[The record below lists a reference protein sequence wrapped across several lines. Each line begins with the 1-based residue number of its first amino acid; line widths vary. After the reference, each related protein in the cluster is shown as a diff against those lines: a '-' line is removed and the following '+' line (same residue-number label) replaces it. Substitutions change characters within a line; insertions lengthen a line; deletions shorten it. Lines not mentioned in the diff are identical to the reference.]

1 MAGLAAAPMLGPPA
15 IAARPILARPNAD
28 VERLAKSFLAANPQC
43 PGIALG
49 YIRSG
54 SNHAGGFGHIT
65 LGGARAPDTKT
76 IYPIASISK
85 TFAGVLLA
93 QASLEGKVS
102 LDDDVRSYLTGDYPN
117 LQFDGEPV
125 RLWQLL
131 NHNSGLPFSLPDLP
145 STRPPFPA
153 PDAEAEAR
161 IASYTRAD
169 FLRDL
174 HEVRLT
180 AKPGSVFGYS
190 NAGATLLSLIM
201 ERVRAAPFDMLV
213 QQHICR
219 RLDMRETGIRI
230 SPAVVGRF
238 APGYDEA
245 GKIAPPVDDRL
256 LGAGAIKSSV
266 RDMVLYARW
275 HMEESDAAVR
285 LSHAPHPVNGNYSV
299 GLNWQMLSGP
309 AGRCIWQEG
318 SLPGYSSM
326 CVVLPESRAA
336 FVAFINK
343 LDRPTNQAFGAFTRQ
358 ALAVIAPG
366 STKLP

>member
-1 MAGLAAAPMLGPPA
+1 MFWTPALAAPRPVMRQADRE
-15 IAARPILARPNAD
+15 IAW
-28 VERLAKSFLAANPQC
+28 LAKSFLAANPRC
-43 PGIALG
+43 PGMALG
-49 YIRSG
+49 YIEG
-54 SNHAGGFGHIT
+54 GNNHAGGFGHIT
-65 LGGARAPDTKT
+65 LGGSRGPDAAT

-93 QASLEGKVS
+93 QASLEGKLS
-102 LDDDVRSYLTGDYPN
+102 LDDDVRGYLDGHFPN
-117 LQFDGEPV
+117 LAFAGEPI

-153 PDAEAEAR
+153 PDAEAKAR

-174 HEVRLT
+174 HEVKLK
-180 AKPGSVFGYS
+180 AKPGTVFSYS
-190 NAGATLLSLIM
+190 NAAATLLSFIL

-219 RLDMRETGIRI
+219 ALGMRETGIRI
-230 SPAVVGRF
+230 PPALAGRF
-238 APGYDEA
+238 ARGHDEA
-245 GKIAPPVDDRL
+245 GKIAPPIDDRL

-266 RDMVLYARW
+266 RDMLAYARW

-299 GLNWQMLSGP
+299 GLNWQMMSGP
-309 AGRCIWQEG
+309 EGRCIWQEG

-343 LDRPTNQAFGAFTRQ
+343 LDRPTNQAFGALARQ
-358 ALAVIAPG
+358 ALATIAPG
-366 STKLP
+366 ATKLP

>member
-1 MAGLAAAPMLGPPA
+1 MFWTPALAAPRLGIWPA
-15 IAARPILARPNAD
+15 DGQIA
-28 VERLAKSFLAANPQC
+28 RLAKSFLAANPQC

-49 YIRSG
+49 YTKG
-54 SNHAGGFGHIT
+54 GNNHSGGFGHVT
-65 LGGARAPDTKT
+65 LGGSRGPDAAT

-93 QASLEGKVS
+93 QASLEGKLG
-102 LDDDVRSYLTGDYPN
+102 LDDDVRGYLDGDYPN
-117 LQFDGEPV
+117 LAFAGEPI

-153 PDAEAEAR
+153 PDAEAKVR
-161 IASYTRAD
+161 IASYTRAN

-174 HEVRLT
+174 HEVKLT
-180 AKPGSVFGYS
+180 AKPGAVFSYS
-190 NAGATLLSLIM
+190 NAAATLLSFIL
-201 ERVRAAPFDMLV
+201 ERVHRAPFDRLI
-213 QQHICR
+213 QQEICR
-219 RLDMRETGIRI
+219 PLGMRETGILLR
-230 SPAVVGRF
+230 PALAGRL

-245 GKIAPPVDDRL
+245 GKIAPPIDDRL

-266 RDMVLYARW
+266 RDMLAYARW

-285 LSHAPHPVNGNYSV
+285 LSHAPHPIDGNYSI
-299 GLNWQMLSGP
+299 GLNWQMMSGP
-309 AGRCIWQEG
+309 EGRCIWQEG

-358 ALAVIAPG
+358 ALALIAPG
-366 STKLP
+366 ATKLP

>member
-1 MAGLAAAPMLGPPA
+1 MFWTPALAGSRLGMR
-15 IAARPILARPNAD
+15 RPDAD
-28 VERLAKSFLAANPQC
+28 VERLAKSFLTANSQC
-43 PGIALG
+43 SGIALG
-49 YIRSG
+49 YIKGG
-54 SNHAGGFGHIT
+54 SNHAGGFGLIT
-65 LGGARAPDTKT
+65 LGGSRAPDEKT

-93 QASLEGKVS
+93 QASLEEKLS
-102 LDDDVRSYLTGDYPN
+102 LDDDVRSYLTGDYAN
-117 LQFDGEPV
+117 LEFEGEPV
-125 RLWQLL
+125 RLWHLL
-131 NHNSGLPFSLPDLP
+131 NHNSGLPFNLPDLP

-153 PDAEAEAR
+153 PDTEAKAR

-174 HEVRLT
+174 REVKLT
-180 AKPGSVFGYS
+180 AKPGAVFGYS
-190 NAGATLLSLIM
+190 NAAATLLSLIM

-213 QQHICR
+213 QQHICSR
-219 RLDMRETGIRI
+219 IGMRETGIRI
-230 SPAVVGRF
+230 PPALTGRL

-266 RDMVLYARW
+266 RDMLLYAGW
-275 HMEESDAAVR
+275 HMEELDPAVR
-285 LSHAPHPVNGNYSV
+285 LTHASHPINGNYSI
-299 GLNWQMLSGP
+299 GLNWQMMSGP
-309 AGRCIWQEG
+309 EGRCIWQEG

-343 LDRPTNQAFGAFTRQ
+343 LDGPTNQAFGAFTRQ
-358 ALAVIAPG
+358 ALAAIAPG
-366 STKLP
+366 ATKLP